1 MEKCRTHYSSLLR
14 VFLVKFRRQTKSD
27 VSTSDQSQKTQVTSE
42 PIRTVEVKTCNPHQA
57 REDTHAKSRWVLV
70 SLLVNIVITKTTI
83 LAHSH
88 F

>member
-14 VFLVKFRRQTKSD
+14 VFLVKFRRQTKND

-42 PIRTVEVKTCNPHQA
+42 PIRIVEVKTCNPHQA
-57 REDTHAKSRWVLV
+57 REDTHAKSRLVLV

-83 LAHSH
+83 THSH